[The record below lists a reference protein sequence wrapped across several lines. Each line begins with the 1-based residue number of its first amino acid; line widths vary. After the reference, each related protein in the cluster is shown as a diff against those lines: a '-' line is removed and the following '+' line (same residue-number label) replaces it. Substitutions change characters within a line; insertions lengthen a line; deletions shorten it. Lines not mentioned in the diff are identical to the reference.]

1 MPTSTRGRKGC
12 PSAAYQD
19 EPTEPFATA
28 ADAWF
33 WYMACHQA
41 SVDGA
46 RVVAG
51 LARVCRPCEPGDIH
65 RLVTKLY
72 RARRLRSDHLRAL
85 IRYGRMMLPPDPGR
99 SNGYRDLRHWHEALA
114 QLEQAFRA
122 KGIVR

>member
-1 MPTSTRGRKGC
+1 MPTSTPGRKGC

-99 SNGYRDLRHWHEALA
+99 SHGYRDLRHWHEALA